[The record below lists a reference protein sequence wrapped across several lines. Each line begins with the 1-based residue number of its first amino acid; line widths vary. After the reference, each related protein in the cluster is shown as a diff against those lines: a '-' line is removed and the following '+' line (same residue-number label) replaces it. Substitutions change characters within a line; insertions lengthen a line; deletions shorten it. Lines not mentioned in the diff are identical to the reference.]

1 MKKLSLSVL
10 IIAFVLTASI
20 VELYAAATTAS
31 LVGAAAAGGAGATGS
46 LNITASTFARQSADL
61 SFTTS
66 NLVYLSVS
74 TSAATLAENY
84 TVTAGHQSG
93 NKAYGMDST
102 GGPIY
107 AATKTAGSAT
117 ITVAPAAS
125 ATGAATW
132 ATTTWT
138 AQ

>member
-1 MKKLSLSVL
+1 MKKLGLL
-10 IIAFVLTASI
+10 LLMIAVVFTAG
-20 VELYAAATTAS
+20 VGEVYAAATTAS
-31 LVGAAAAGGAGATGS
+31 LVGAGAAGGAGATGV

-61 SFTTS
+61 GFTTS
-66 NLVYLSVS
+66 NLIYLSVS

-84 TVTAGHQSG
+84 TITAGHKSG
-93 NKAYGMDST
+93 DKCYGMDST

-107 AATKTAGSAT
+107 AATKTAGSVT

-132 ATTTWT
+132 DSATWT
-138 AQ
+138 SQ